1 MSTLRLQALG
11 IIDACNAV
19 LGATGKA
26 DLPLVDG
33 TTIQAAVTILEQA
46 KKEVPDDK
54 MLAATELAAV
64 YTWTKILTAMQIV
77 ERSLPVPHAPHR
89 QAFHRTALG
98 KGHAFI

>member
-26 DLPLVDG
+26 DLPPVDG

-54 MLAATELAAV
+54 VLAGTDLKAV
-64 YTWTKILTAMQIV
+64 HTWTGILTAMQIV
-77 ERSLPVPHAPHR
+77 ELSLPVSHSPHR
-89 QAFHRTALG
+89 QAFGARR
-98 KGHAFI
+98 